1 MHNLSKRELI
11 EHNFIDHV
19 NSLLNLH
26 PVIAG
31 CLNNSSFAN
40 KLARLYFFDLLC
52 FQQDRNPNNYGFLV
66 GNDST
71 ELIHLD
77 DSNILFA
84 DDPEAIRCYASDESV
99 LDSWMKHEQRTLL
112 LLEKGENPFERK
124 SAKISRMIRRGL
136 IKKDDLEQAEVLFS
150 QQGIRTAITAIEK
163 KSNCAFPRSF
173 ITLLD
178 QAYAGYPAL
187 LN

>member
-1 MHNLSKRELI
+1 
-11 EHNFIDHV
+11 
-19 NSLLNLH
+19 
-26 PVIAG
+26 
-31 CLNNSSFAN
+31 
-40 KLARLYFFDLLC
+40 
-52 FQQDRNPNNYGFLV
+52 
-66 GNDST
+66 
-71 ELIHLD
+71 
-77 DSNILFA
+77 
-84 DDPEAIRCYASDESV
+84 
-99 LDSWMKHEQRTLL
+99 MKHEQRTLL